1 MTIKKVEQDLQIPR
15 ATVRFYEKEG
25 LISPSRSENGYR
37 DYSEKDLERLREII
51 IFRKLGISVTDISD
65 VFDGANTLPNVL
77 TNNIS
82 ELEKQMEELKG
93 AISVCKRLQAD
104 NVEISD
110 FDSEYYW
117 NVIEEEEKKGNNFM
131 DIAKDIVDTEKKV
144 FLNWFVLPGNPIKED
159 SEEYLYSSKEIKKM
173 FIRAVIWAIVFCG
186 TMNCIDQGWSVK
198 NFLTGLIGLVGI
210 FVIEAISSVPMYFLG
225 KKYPWVAK
233 HRTALLY
240 IIVVVICVII
250 IVLGNILE

>member
-1 MTIKKVEQDLQIPR
+1 M
-15 ATVRFYEKEG
+15 
-25 LISPSRSENGYR
+25 
-37 DYSEKDLERLREII
+37 
-51 IFRKLGISVTDISD
+51 TDISD
-65 VFDGANTLPNVL
+65 VFDGVNTLPNVL

-144 FLNWFVLPGNPIKED
+144 FASWFIMSGWKENE
-159 SEEYLYSSKEIKKM
+159 EEYLYGSLKN
-173 FIRAVIWAIVFCG
+173 FIREAILVIVFFG
-186 TMNCIDQGWSVK
+186 TVFCIDQGWSVK
-198 NFLTGLIGLVGI
+198 NFWTGFIGCMLFFLI
-210 FVIEAISSVPMYFLG
+210 IEIISSVPLYYLG
-225 KKYPWVAK
+225 KKYPWVTK
-233 HRTALLY
+233 HRTYIFYAIVFVIGLL
-240 IIVVVICVII
+240 VTVI
-250 IVLGNILE
+250 GDILFE